1 MQFSVLVQSL
11 RCSQQASQKSEAQV
25 HIYLPEG
32 TFTLYEGAELQHVA
46 PGENYSFQ
54 EIFEHRTPYLCN
66 SQYNCMLQRC

>member
-1 MQFSVLVQSL
+1 MLLSVLMQSL
-11 RCSQQASQKSEAQV
+11 WCCQQILTKSVAQV

-54 EIFEHRTPYLCN
+54 ENFEHRTPYLCN
-66 SQYNCMLQRC
+66 SQYNRMLQRC

>member
-11 RCSQQASQKSEAQV
+11 RCSQQVSQKSEAQV
-25 HIYLPEG
+25 HVYLPEG

-54 EIFEHRTPYLCN
+54 
-66 SQYNCMLQRC
+66 